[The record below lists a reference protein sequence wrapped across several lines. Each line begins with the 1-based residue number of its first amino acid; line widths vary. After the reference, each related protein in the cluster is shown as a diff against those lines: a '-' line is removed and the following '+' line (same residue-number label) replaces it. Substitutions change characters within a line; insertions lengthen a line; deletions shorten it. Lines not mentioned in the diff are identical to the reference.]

1 MSNARWAM
9 AGTPRPVSRVVRVG
23 LGHRLLAG
31 LAAAFCLST
40 LLLAARLSPDPA
52 GHGTHV
58 ELGLPACGWAV
69 TLHRPCPTCGMT
81 TAFAY
86 AAHGRFWAAVRAQ
99 PFGFLLCLGT
109 AVMLWGAIHVAATGS
124 HLGVQAAR
132 LLTPRVLWVAAAL
145 ALLAWGY
152 KWMTWTV

>member
-1 MSNARWAM
+1 MSSGHGAVAPKPG
-9 AGTPRPVSRVVRVG
+9 AAARVG
-23 LGHRLLAG
+23 IGHRAVAGLLA
-31 LAAAFCLST
+31 LFCLSVLT
-40 LLLAARLSPDPA
+40 LAARLTPSPA

-86 AAHGRFWAAVRAQ
+86 AAHGQFARAADAQ
-99 PFGFLLCLGT
+99 PFALLLALGT
-109 AVMLWGAIHVAATGS
+109 AAGFWGALHVAATGS
-124 HLGVQAAR
+124 RLADSGAR
-132 LLTPRVLWVAAAL
+132 MLTPRVLWAVAGL

-152 KWMTWTV
+152 KWITWTV